1 MKSMGVAFLV
11 ATLVS
16 ALATPLVREFALR
29 LGAVSL
35 PGGRHHHKRSIPRL
49 GGVAIFVAFAT
60 PLIGLFFV
68 ESRVAEMFRADRLR
82 VAGLLGGALVMC
94 VVGFLDDTR
103 RVRALYKL
111 YAQIAVGVLAWACG
125 YRIGAVQIPI
135 VGTLSM
141 GAFAL
146 PVTVLWIV
154 GIVNAINLIDGL
166 DGLAAGVVFFA
177 AFTTFVVA
185 FIGGNYAVGLLM
197 AAVLGAVFGFLF
209 YNFNPARIFMGDSGS
224 YFLGFVIATTSLHGA
239 TTKAST
245 AVSLLVPVIALGV
258 PIFDTLFAMVRR
270 FLEKRSM
277 FSPDRGHIHHRL
289 LDMGLTHRRAV
300 LLLYGLSIVCTV
312 CAISI
317 SLGRSWP
324 AGAAMLVLSVA
335 LIAVIRF
342 ARFFERAHVVR
353 RQKAR
358 IRSRDAEVLRRLLP
372 DVPALFARAQTEPQ
386 VLEALKTVMRRA
398 ELCALEIVFTGD
410 DDEDSMNGDPLSAPV
425 SIAGGRGGKPR
436 NDRKS
441 VTAFRWTDARHGDPA
456 SLDANRARYPLGPDG
471 HARAAIKFAWHSD
484 YGEVSA
490 QVEVLLQV
498 IVDVVA
504 ASFAR
509 VGSAYAPATAPEPA
523 IDRLTPAPRELVRR
537 EV

>member
-1 MKSMGVAFLV
+1 MRSMVVAFLV

-16 ALATPLVREFALR
+16 ALATPLVREFAFR

-35 PGGRHHHKRSIPRL
+35 PGGRHLHGRTIPRL
-49 GGVAIFVAFAT
+49 GGVGIFAAFAA

-68 ESRVAEMFRADRLR
+68 ESRVAEAFRADFVRI
-82 VAGLLGGALVMC
+82 VGLLVGGLVMC

-125 YRIGAVQIPI
+125 YRIDAVQIP
-135 VGTLSM
+135 VLGTLSM

-146 PVTVLWIV
+146 PVTLLWIV
-154 GIVNAINLIDGL
+154 GLVNAINLIDGL

-177 AFTTFVVA
+177 GLTNFVVA
-185 FIGGNYAVGLLM
+185 FIGGNYEIGLLM
-197 AAVLGAVFGFLF
+197 AAVLGAVLGFLF

-224 YFLGFVIATTSLHGA
+224 YFLGYVLATTSLQGA

-245 AVSLLVPVIALGV
+245 AVSLVVPVIALGV

-270 FLEKRSM
+270 FLERRSM

-335 LIAVIRF
+335 LIGVIRF

-358 IRSRDAEVLRRLLP
+358 MRSRDAEVLRRLLP
-372 DVPALFARAQTEPQ
+372 EVPALFARLDTEAQ
-386 VLEALKTVMRRA
+386 VLEALKVVMHRA
-398 ELCALEIVFTGD
+398 ELCALEVVMTPD
-410 DDEDSMNGDPLSAPV
+410 DDELESDT
-425 SIAGGRGGKPR
+425 GRHEPPSVRIRKALAR
-436 NDRKS
+436 AKDRKS

-456 SLDANRARYPLGPDG
+456 SPDANRARYPIGSDAS
-471 HARAAIKFAWHSD
+471 ARAAIKFAWHSD

-498 IVDVVA
+498 IVDIVA
-504 ASFAR
+504 ASLTR
-509 VGSAYAPATAPEPA
+509 VESAYAPAPA
-523 IDRLTPAPRELVRR
+523 TPPALDRLTPAPKLVSR